1 MSNLVGIATLD
12 GSNYPK
18 CADELAEHVR
28 SLLLEHADEKEVSI
42 NIVGIEKNDAI
53 QFGLLHSKGRQ
64 SLAFPIRNDSLE
76 IIGWTL
82 KFVEYQF
89 EYENRLQS
97 QT

>member
-18 CADELAEHVR
+18 CANELAERVR
-28 SLLLEHADEKEVSI
+28 SLLVEHAEEKEVPISI
-42 NIVGIEKNDAI
+42 IGIEKNDAI
-53 QFGLLHSKGRQ
+53 QFGLIHSEGRQ
-64 SLAFPIRNDSLE
+64 SLAFPIQNDSLE

-82 KFVEYQF
+82 KFVKYQSEYQQ
-89 EYENRLQS
+89 RLQS